1 MEKHKNFRK
10 FVHEIFPKFDGMA
23 GIEKEVKVIGFSFLG
38 LFWLF
43 PRNPSRHFRVQNWL
57 VSYFL
62 LPWFFS

>member
-38 LFWLF
+38 LF
-43 PRNPSRHFRVQNWL
+43 
-57 VSYFL
+57 
-62 LPWFFS
+62 